1 MTQSCLFQII
11 EPIKLPQLTVV
22 FYIGKLT
29 HAVKILIVLGRLA
42 ARILAG
48 TPTILTLNDFPQ
60 PLEAI

>member
-42 ARILAG
+42 VRILAG
-48 TPTILTLNDFPQ
+48 TILALNDFPQ
-60 PLEAI
+60 PLEAN